1 VLKLL
6 PSEYLTQNEIDAAS
20 LIAPDVVNVQQQR
33 RIDWPADPAVA
44 RAYLDQLGRTNAL
57 PTERAAALNA
67 ALERADRAIA
77 DSSRTSALAQELD
90 GLATD
95 LERDAAAAGGRD
107 QARLQALAESLQA
120 LAGR

>member
-1 VLKLL
+1 
-6 PSEYLTQNEIDAAS
+6 
-20 LIAPDVVNVQQQR
+20 
-33 RIDWPADPAVA
+33 VA
-44 RAYLDQLGRTNAL
+44 RAYLDQLVRTNAL

>member
-1 VLKLL
+1 
-6 PSEYLTQNEIDAAS
+6 
-20 LIAPDVVNVQQQR
+20 VNVQQQR

-57 PTERAAALNA
+57 PTERASALNA
-67 ALERADRAIA
+67 ALERADRALA
-77 DSSRTSALAQELD
+77 DNSLSSALANELD

-95 LERDAAAAGGRD
+95 LQRDAAGAGGRD